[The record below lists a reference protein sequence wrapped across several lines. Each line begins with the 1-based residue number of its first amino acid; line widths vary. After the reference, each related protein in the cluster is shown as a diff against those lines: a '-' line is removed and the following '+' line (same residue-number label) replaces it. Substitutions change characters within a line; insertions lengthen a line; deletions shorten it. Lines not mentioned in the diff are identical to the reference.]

1 MMVGFD
7 QQMLTVLFDQW
18 WCAALAVVQGS
29 MQGESVLG
37 RAGAGT
43 GLQLMR
49 LPAVAEHSGAWSPG
63 HSIISIVRLYAAIH
77 ARHRQ
82 WH

>member
-18 WCAALAVVQGS
+18 WCAALTVVQGR

-37 RAGAGT
+37 RAGAT
-43 GLQLMR
+43 TVLQLMR
-49 LPAVAEHSGAWSPG
+49 LPAVAEHSSAWSPG
-63 HSIISIVRLYAAIH
+63 HSIISIVCLYAAIH